1 MITLFNFN
9 DNDNKIIGIDDDN
22 IDSLTIIARDKEG
35 NIIQSIELTNAQ
47 QWIVK
52 NKDNVSTANIVLEYF
67 NNCAEKDNNF
77 DEQLIDY
84 LCEFYNISKSIL
96 KSEIAFN
103 RQSYIGKA

>member
-1 MITLFNFN
+1 MLNIN
-9 DNDNKIIGIDDDN
+9 DNDNKIIGIDDNSIDN
-22 IDSLTIIARDKEG
+22 LTIIARDKDG
-35 NIIQSIELTNAQ
+35 NIIHTIELTNTQ
-47 QWIVK
+47 QTWSIK

-84 LCEFYNISKSIL
+84 LCEFYNIHKSIL
-96 KSEIAFN
+96 KAEIAFN

>member
-1 MITLFNFN
+1 MLNINEN
-9 DNDNKIIGIDDDN
+9 DTKIIGIDDDN
-22 IDSLTIIARDKEG
+22 IDSLTIIARDKDG
-35 NIIQSIELTNAQ
+35 NIIHTIELTNTQ
-47 QWIVK
+47 QMWSIK

-84 LCEFYNISKSIL
+84 LCEFYNIPKSIL
-96 KSEIAFN
+96 KAEIAFN